1 MANNKLFAYDI
12 AVENSDGKTI
22 YYNYINEGKEL
33 EVTYKYEID
42 FHDTSKHY
50 FYKGNIVIPE
60 EVTFMNRT
68 RKVTSID
75 NYAFRQCAEL
85 SSVTIPNSV
94 TSIGEYAFTACIGLT
109 SITIP
114 SNVKYIKEGAFNNC
128 YGLTSVYIFDLET
141 WLSYDWD
148 SANPLRYA
156 SHLYVNGEE
165 IKDLVIP
172 NGVKTIGKFAF
183 YSWKGVKSVTIPNSV
198 TSIKTDAFWGC
209 SNLTSVTIPSSVTSI
224 GSSAFAYCS
233 SLLSVTIPNGVTSIA
248 SCAFAG
254 LGLTSVNIP
263 NSVTSI
269 GEFAFNM
276 RNLTTVVSDIL
287 NPFPIDGRSKTNPTF
302 SDNTFYNATLLVPK
316 GTIEKYKATEGWKDF
331 IFIEENPNETGIL
344 SILYDND
351 IREIHSLY
359 GEKYTTLSKG
369 INIIKM
375 KNGTVKKVLVK

>member
-1 MANNKLFAYDI
+1 M
-12 AVENSDGKTI
+12 
-22 YYNYINEGKEL
+22 
-33 EVTYKYEID
+33 
-42 FHDTSKHY
+42 
-50 FYKGNIVIPE
+50 
-60 EVTFMNRT
+60 
-68 RKVTSID
+68 
-75 NYAFRQCAEL
+75 
-85 SSVTIPNSV
+85 
-94 TSIGEYAFTACIGLT
+94 
-109 SITIP
+109 
-114 SNVKYIKEGAFNNC
+114 
-128 YGLTSVYIFDLET
+128 
-141 WLSYDWD
+141 
-148 SANPLRYA
+148 
-156 SHLYVNGEE
+156 
-165 IKDLVIP
+165 
-172 NGVKTIGKFAF
+172 
-183 YSWKGVKSVTIPNSV
+183 
-198 TSIKTDAFWGC
+198 
-209 SNLTSVTIPSSVTSI
+209 TSVTIPSSVTSI
-224 GSSAFAYCS
+224 GDFAFYNCC

-269 GEFAFNM
+269 GEFAFGGM
-276 RNLTTVVSDIL
+276 DLTTVVSDIL